1 MSNAASAAAWCQS
14 DWLLVAIVPAALMAG
29 RLLVRGVDGLSEPRP
44 RAAGRPPLIEVAT
57 AVAAAAIWWWEVR
70 GLGQLS
76 ATPASADLFV
86 VCLRYLAHL
95 FFFFLLAAAAWVDLR
110 DRVIPDSITV
120 PGVVLGLA
128 WNATLPQTLLP
139 IEHAVE
145 RSFAPPTMEPDVLG
159 AFGPLEHLGLPGW
172 LIGSAGLA
180 ATLALF
186 AVWWWFGLP
195 PAGTAGEAEAS
206 HPDAR
211 VARLRLPIGCVGAA
225 GLVAARLSGHG
236 RGRRHDLGHAG
247 GCFAGAGSRGDG
259 VRGRHADGDG
269 RQLARLAGLCLGLRA
284 RRVHR
289 LGPWDHATGAAL
301 RIGASLR
308 PEPLPRTRD
317 RGARLATALGGGC
330 PAVRAADRDGR
341 RGNARDRPDR
351 RHPLGLV
358 PPAEPQLL
366 RRAAGTVAYDGE
378 L

>member
-225 GLVAARLSGHG
+225 GLVAAWL
-236 RGRRHDLGHAG
+236 AG
-247 GCFAGAGSRGDG
+247 GDHWAGVVTAIVGMAVAGGMIWATRAGASRALGREAMGFGDVTLMAMAGSWLGWQACVLACVLAVFIG
-259 VRGRHADGDG
+259 LAHGIMQLVRHSESELPFGPS
-269 RQLARLAGLCLGLRA
+269 LCLGLAIVVLAWRPLWA
-284 RRVHR
+284 AAAPQFERPTEMAVVVTLVIGLTAATLWAWSR
-289 LGPWDHATGAAL
+289 L
-301 RIGASLR
+301 RSR
-308 PEPLPRTRD
+308 SF
-317 RGARLATALGGGC
+317 
-330 PAVRAADRDGR
+330 
-341 RGNARDRPDR
+341 
-351 RHPLGLV
+351 
-358 PPAEPQLL
+358 
-366 RRAAGTVAYDGE
+366 
-378 L
+378 